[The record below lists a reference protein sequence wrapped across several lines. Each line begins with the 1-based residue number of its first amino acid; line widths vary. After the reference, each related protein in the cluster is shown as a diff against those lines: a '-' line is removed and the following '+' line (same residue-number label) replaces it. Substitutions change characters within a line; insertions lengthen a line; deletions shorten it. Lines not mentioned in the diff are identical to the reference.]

1 MPPTSLNHPKST
13 PWKETK
19 VNSRKM
25 SQILEQ
31 QRIKTLCQPPQPPC
45 TQRNEECKNI
55 FPPFKNSWLAPS
67 PQFLHKLH
75 PHPPNP
81 VSPKECIKS
90 KCLLEYF
97 PPLHLHMCAVNS
109 KHGPKVVTADTADT
123 TDMNLT
129 TQFSDYTLVG
139 LKIKNQHSAVWLEML
154 SNVLFCS
161 IVLSCTNLCSTVE
174 NLCKYSNDIHFLTKS
189 CHVLHTSDISIS
201 SFWNSWHQNDFTFQ
215 H

>member
-55 FPPFKNSWLAPS
+55 FPPFKNSWLALS

-81 VSPKECIKS
+81 VSPPPPPKECIKS

-97 PPLHLHMCAVNS
+97 PPLS
-109 KHGPKVVTADTADT
+109 ST
-123 TDMNLT
+123 
-129 TQFSDYTLVG
+129 YTCVPSILSMDQKLSQRTLQTPLIWISPHSFQITLWLV
-139 LKIKNQHSAVWLEML
+139 
-154 SNVLFCS
+154 
-161 IVLSCTNLCSTVE
+161 
-174 NLCKYSNDIHFLTKS
+174 
-189 CHVLHTSDISIS
+189 
-201 SFWNSWHQNDFTFQ
+201 
-215 H
+215 